1 MRKNADL
8 NSINATRTI
17 LSPLLWFQG
26 KSYVM
31 LSQNH
36 LPLSNTYDCEK
47 SYIAKPYL
55 LKKY

>member
-31 LSQNH
+31 LSQNQ

-47 SYIAKPYL
+47 SYIAEPYL
-55 LKKY
+55 F